1 MSTNKSFFEE
11 EEDEVRKFS
20 IPESEIAKLKKDIR
34 ERNEFSL
41 EETKTRNVLIVGR
54 TRSGKSTAVGVL
66 KDPCHEPK
74 AMSIFSDTVDPKFQ
88 SFSLDN
94 KQASTKYTLN
104 IIDTPGLKEVKEV
117 GVEARSDLAI
127 MNTINYCLKN
137 EITKIN
143 VLLIFISF
151 ELGITSDDL
160 GAFQS
165 FIEKFG
171 HDNIKIGICVTRSE
185 DKDRKWQ
192 MDIEGQL
199 NKHAYFREV
208 LKRPNICLCFIG
220 CVDPQKATILSNVDD
235 LKKIYVRVYN
245 LRKKVLEIVFSAE
258 SQVSLLELPI
268 AKAAA
273 DSLRDIFEMQSSIL
287 TFLENNTDM
296 KTAQAQQKLADFAL
310 NVEAIMKSEGLL
322 GDPNMFNAFATMRS
336 RVKNLQAKMNEADFD
351 ILRGKIVV

>member
-1 MSTNKSFFEE
+1 MSTNPPNNSNTPPTQGLNSLTISSKKDDDYFEE
-11 EEDEVRKFS
+11 KEEKSRQYS
-20 IPESEIAKLKKDIR
+20 IPEAEIGKLKKEVRD
-34 ERNEFSL
+34 RNGFSL

-66 KDPCHEPK
+66 KDPCHSPK
-74 AMSIFSDTVDPKFQ
+74 SMSIFSDTVEPKFQ

-94 KQASTKYTLN
+94 KESSTKYTLN

-127 MNTINYCLKN
+127 MNTINYCLTN

-160 GAFQS
+160 SAFQS

-185 DKDRKWQ
+185 DKDKQWQ
-192 MDIEGQL
+192 TDIEEQL
-199 NKHAYFREV
+199 KKHVYFREV
-208 LKRPNICLCFIG
+208 LKRPNICLCFIE

-245 LRKKVLEIVFSAE
+245 LRKKVLEIVFDADK
-258 SQVSLLELPI
+258 QVSLLELPI

-273 DSLRDIFEMQSSIL
+273 DNLQAVFESQSGIL
-287 TFLENNTDM
+287 AFLENNSDM
-296 KTAQAQQKLADFAL
+296 NTAQAQSKLADFAA
-310 NVEAIMKSEGLL
+310 NVEIIM
-322 GDPNMFNAFATMRS
+322 
-336 RVKNLQAKMNEADFD
+336 
-351 ILRGKIVV
+351 